1 MEHEQC
7 NQAYELGVSTGR
19 SESGLF
25 LTQNWPAH
33 IGWEV
38 ERPATDRWQ
47 SRVEL
52 DRAPVDNGRVGRSR
66 SEFQPLDLRRIFAGN
81 R

>member
-25 LTQNWPAH
+25 LTQNH
-33 IGWEV
+33 GFKNRYI
-38 ERPATDRWQ
+38 ERTGKETEYQFFGPTGVRPMVQ
-47 SRVEL
+47 
-52 DRAPVDNGRVGRSR
+52 PVTS
-66 SEFQPLDLRRIFAGN
+66 
-81 R
+81 